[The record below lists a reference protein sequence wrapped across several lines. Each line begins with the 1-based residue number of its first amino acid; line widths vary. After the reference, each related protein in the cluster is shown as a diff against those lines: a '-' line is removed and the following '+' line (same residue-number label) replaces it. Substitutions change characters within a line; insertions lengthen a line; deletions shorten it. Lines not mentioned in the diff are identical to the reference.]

1 MNVKTALVILADGFE
16 EIEALGTADVL
27 RRLKIRVLLTGLHS
41 LSVTGSHHIKVTADA
56 TFDFVP
62 FASSSAII
70 LPGGLPG
77 TTNLLES
84 EELAE
89 RIRYFYSSGKVVA
102 AICAAGTVLKHAG
115 IAENK
120 RLAGYP
126 GSEDLANAPGF
137 QFTGAMVERDGNI
150 ITGKAPG
157 ATFLFAAEIGRALG
171 CSEDQIRDTLNGMFV
186 PSV

>member
-1 MNVKTALVILADGFE
+1 MNVKTALIILADGFE

-27 RRLKIRVLLTGLHS
+27 RRLKIRVILTGLNS
-41 LSVTGSHHIKVTADA
+41 LSVTGSHHMKITADA
-56 TFDFVP
+56 TFDSVP
-62 FASSSAII
+62 FASSAAII

-77 TTNLLES
+77 TVNLMES
-84 EELAE
+84 DALAE
-89 RIRYFYSSGKVVA
+89 KLRDFASMNKVVG
-102 AICAAGTVLKHAG
+102 AICAAGNVLKRAG
-115 IAENK
+115 IAEGK

-126 GSEDLANAPGF
+126 GSEELAGAPGF

>member
-1 MNVKTALVILADGFE
+1 MNVKTVLIVLADGFE

-27 RRLKIRVLLTGLHS
+27 RRLKIRVILTGLNG
-41 LSVTGSHHIKVTADA
+41 LSVTGSHHMKITADA
-56 TFDFVP
+56 TFDSVP
-62 FASSSAII
+62 FASSAAII

-77 TTNLLES
+77 TVNLMES
-84 EELAE
+84 EALAE
-89 RIRYFYSSGKVVA
+89 RLREFASMNKIVA

-126 GSEDLANAPGF
+126 GSEELARTPGF

-157 ATFLFAAEIGRALG
+157 ATFLFAAEIARALG
-171 CSEDQIRDTLNGMFV
+171 CSDEQVRDTLNGMFV

>member
-1 MNVKTALVILADGFE
+1 MNVKTALIVLADGFE
-16 EIEALGTADVL
+16 EVEALGTADVL

-41 LSVTGSHHIKVTADA
+41 LTVTGSHHIKVTADA

-77 TTNLLES
+77 TVNLMES

-89 RIRYFYSSGKVVA
+89 KLRYFHDSGKIVA

-115 IAENK
+115 IAENR

-126 GSEDLANAPGF
+126 GSEELAAAPGF

-171 CSEDQIRDTLNGMFV
+171 CSEEQVRDTLNGMFV